1 MGGENEDED
10 LFDMTIGTLEEIIM
24 DDEFQNMQARFRP
37 TPGPALP
44 HELAQSACWPLS
56 VRSTLG

>member
-1 MGGENEDED
+1 MKI
-10 LFDMTIGTLEEIIM
+10 TKAQLEEIIM